1 LENAMMKL
9 LPVLAATLALGLA
22 ACEGGIGPYSNPTT
36 PPSGAAGVGGA
47 AGTGG
52 QVMGPS
58 DIRERLRASGF
69 TDVSEMTREGG
80 FYKGTG
86 YRGTQRY
93 AFTVDARTGQ
103 IDSSPY

>member
-1 LENAMMKL
+1 MMKF
-9 LPVLAATLALGLA
+9 LPALAATLALGLA

-47 AGTGG
+47 GGTGG
-52 QVMGPS
+52 TVMGPN
-58 DIRERLRASGF
+58 DIRERLRAAGF
-69 TDVSEMTREGG
+69 TDVGEMTREGG